1 MNVIT
6 ATGQIWRQKYASPR
20 EGRFP
25 SATAGR
31 EDLQGAAVIRY
42 FRGTISRKV
51 RTDCKD
57 KDIKGLKDRYK
68 GKRYKGKRR
77 IKKADAS
84 LQKPAGPGRT
94 KHRKTCPIITTGQ
107 AKG

>member
-1 MNVIT
+1 MKYFYLILICFLFIITETNAGTPIKPFEVEISVGGTYGIGKYVGKNQVGPAFVI
-6 ATGQIWRQKYASPR
+6 

-51 RTDCKD
+51 RTDCKN

-68 GKRYKGKRR
+68 GRR
-77 IKKADAS
+77 
-84 LQKPAGPGRT
+84 
-94 KHRKTCPIITTGQ
+94 
-107 AKG
+107 

>member
-20 EGRFP
+20 EGRFPSATVP

-68 GKRYKGKRR
+68 GRR
-77 IKKADAS
+77 
-84 LQKPAGPGRT
+84 
-94 KHRKTCPIITTGQ
+94 
-107 AKG
+107 

>member
-57 KDIKGLKDRYK
+57 KDIKGLK
-68 GKRYKGKRR
+68 
-77 IKKADAS
+77 
-84 LQKPAGPGRT
+84 AGPGRT

>member
-57 KDIKGLKDRYK
+57 KDIKGLKDRYTP
-68 GKRYKGKRR
+68 GAPSAAAMCGNSRGC
-77 IKKADAS
+77 AAS
-84 LQKPAGPGRT
+84 TAGAALCCCMCCAWWFWG
-94 KHRKTCPIITTGQ
+94 CLS
-107 AKG
+107 

>member
-25 SATAGR
+25 VGHPQAVR
-31 EDLQGAAVIRY
+31 ICQGAAVIRY

-68 GKRYKGKRR
+68 GRR
-77 IKKADAS
+77 
-84 LQKPAGPGRT
+84 
-94 KHRKTCPIITTGQ
+94 
-107 AKG
+107 

>member
-1 MNVIT
+1 MI
-6 ATGQIWRQKYASPR
+6 
-20 EGRFP
+20 F
-25 SATAGR
+25 SA
-31 EDLQGAAVIRY
+31 Y
-42 FRGTISRKV
+42 
-51 RTDCKD
+51 
-57 KDIKGLKDRYK
+57 Y
-68 GKRYKGKRR
+68 RYKGKRR

>member
-31 EDLQGAAVIRY
+31 TQENLPDHHD
-42 FRGTISRKV
+42 
-51 RTDCKD
+51 RT
-57 KDIKGLKDRYK
+57 
-68 GKRYKGKRR
+68 GKR
-77 IKKADAS
+77 
-84 LQKPAGPGRT
+84 LNQ
-94 KHRKTCPIITTGQ
+94 
-107 AKG
+107 

>member
-6 ATGQIWRQKYASPR
+6 ATGQIWRQKYTSPR

-42 FRGTISRKV
+42 FRGTISRMQEQ
-51 RTDCKD
+51 
-57 KDIKGLKDRYK
+57 RYK
-68 GKRYKGKRR
+68 R
-77 IKKADAS
+77 IER
-84 LQKPAGPGRT
+84 Q
-94 KHRKTCPIITTGQ
+94 I
-107 AKG
+107 

>member
-31 EDLQGAAVIRY
+31 EDLQGTTVTRY
-42 FRGTISRKV
+42 FRGTTSRKAGLTV
-51 RTDCKD
+51 R
-57 KDIKGLKDRYK
+57 I
-68 GKRYKGKRR
+68 
-77 IKKADAS
+77 
-84 LQKPAGPGRT
+84 
-94 KHRKTCPIITTGQ
+94 
-107 AKG
+107 

>member
-68 GKRYKGKRR
+68 GR

>member
-57 KDIKGLKDRYK
+57 KDIKGLKTEYSPVRSY
-68 GKRYKGKRR
+68 
-77 IKKADAS
+77 
-84 LQKPAGPGRT
+84 
-94 KHRKTCPIITTGQ
+94 
-107 AKG
+107 

>member
-57 KDIKGLKDRYK
+57 KHIKVLKDRYK
-68 GKRYKGKRR
+68 GRR
-77 IKKADAS
+77 
-84 LQKPAGPGRT
+84 
-94 KHRKTCPIITTGQ
+94 
-107 AKG
+107 